1 MSKYITE
8 SINQSGSVGL
18 HQLHTKCLLDD
29 GLRTW
34 PKRSAVSCY
43 CLILL
48 CICSS
53 RSIRQLSQRSNE
65 PLQHHRNRTNLLQ
78 NSTHQHIHNITSFN
92 YYVWHAL
99 CVCGLRVW
107 GGVYKY
113 NCWIEYI
120 HVLRDRHCAHEWQQC
135 AHRSIHDLWPSCCQH
150 HSIATIAPPTKG
162 GNKHSA
168 HWNTSNTQP
177 TETHRTLSPLKHTH
191 HSAHWNTPNTQPT
204 ETHRTLS
211 PLKHIEHSAG
221 TSRW

>member
-1 MSKYITE
+1 MSKYIAE

-18 HQLHTKCLLDD
+18 RQFHTKCLLDD

-34 PKRSAVSCY
+34 PKCPAISCY

-53 RSIRQLSQRSNE
+53 RSIRQLSQHSNE
-65 PLQHHRNRTNLLQ
+65 PLQHHRNKTNLLQ

-113 NCWIEYI
+113 KCWIEYI
-120 HVLRDRHCAHEWQQC
+120 HTR
-135 AHRSIHDLWPSCCQH
+135 
-150 HSIATIAPPTKG
+150 
-162 GNKHSA
+162 
-168 HWNTSNTQP
+168 
-177 TETHRTLSPLKHTH
+177 
-191 HSAHWNTPNTQPT
+191 
-204 ETHRTLS
+204 
-211 PLKHIEHSAG
+211 
-221 TSRW
+221 TSRQALCPRMAAMCPQVHPRFVAKLLSAPLHSNHCTTYQRRQ